1 MAINISLVNFT
12 EQGLKSIKDSPKR
25 AQGFRDL
32 AKKHGVSVR
41 DIYWTT
47 GQYDMVVITEGPE
60 EALATVLLS
69 VAKLGHVRSQT
80 LRAMD
85 QETFQRVLG
94 KVE

>member
-12 EQGLKSIKDSPKR
+12 EQGIRNVKDSPKR

-41 DIYWTT
+41 DLYWTT
-47 GQYDMVVITEGPE
+47 GQYDMIAITEGDD
-60 EALATVLLS
+60 EALMAVLLS
-69 VAKLGHVRSQT
+69 ISRLGNVRTQT

-85 QETFQRVLG
+85 LETFQRVLA